1 MPALL
6 SSATT
11 PTTAAHLSDV
21 ITADMMTGVFSE
33 VLGVL
38 PVVIPAVITFIAF
51 RKGISFVMGAL
62 RKA

>member
-1 MPALL
+1 MPVLL
-6 SSATT
+6 SSTST
-11 PTTAAHLSDV
+11 PTTITHLSDV

-33 VLGVL
+33 VLGAL

-51 RKGISFVMGAL
+51 RKGLSFVLGAL

>member
-1 MPALL
+1 MPVLL
-6 SSATT
+6 SGTTT
-11 PTTAAHLSDV
+11 PTATTHLSDV

-38 PVVIPAVITFIAF
+38 PVVIPAIITFIAF
-51 RKGISFVMGAL
+51 RKGLSFVTGAL

>member
-1 MPALL
+1 MFALL
-6 SSATT
+6 STT
-11 PTTAAHLSDV
+11 PIVAKHLSDV
-21 ITADMMTGVFSE
+21 ITAEMLSGVFSE

-51 RKGISFVMGAL
+51 RKGLSFLLGSL